1 MGRKLIKKYLQERIS
16 REGIVTHFGD
26 DLDNRFAVEALKR
39 AGFEIPVIDR
49 TPAGQPVPG
58 RVNIDVGAPDCSEP
72 ITLKDNGTIII
83 DHHYSG
89 HKNTL
94 EILQKYLDIY
104 APEEAVE
111 LADSPVEQD
120 LLQYRTGLSLARY
133 MNNNLLWQLAEER
146 KLSKELTDEELEK
159 YGLKEA
165 AEEQKKIIDDALC
178 IIQQNSLPG
187 KKAVVVNQFV
197 KAGSQIAYA
206 LGYDIYASVQEHQK
220 GGVTFAVT
228 ARPGTVLPDGVI
240 SWAENLKEDYGNGVF
255 VKPDRTM
262 VVAGG
267 PKNPDFSV
275 PLTFDEIKG
284 VIYQN
289 LSPSEKIREENTL
302 NTAVDKQLQKIKNN
316 TVNKLTV
323 R

>member
-1 MGRKLIKKYLQERIS
+1 MVKKYLQERIS

-49 TPAGQPVPG
+49 TPAGQPIPG
-58 RVNIDVGAPDCSEP
+58 RVNIDVGAPDCSKP

-104 APEEAVE
+104 VPEEAVE
-111 LADSPVEQD
+111 LADSPAEQD
-120 LLQYRTGLSLARY
+120 PLQYRTGLSLARY
-133 MNNNLLWQLAEER
+133 MDNNLLWQLAEEK

-165 AEEQKKIIDDALC
+165 AEEQKKIIDDAVS
-178 IIQQNSLPG
+178 IIQQSGFPG
-187 KKAVVVNQFV
+187 KKAVIVNQFI

-206 LGYDIYASVQEHQK
+206 LGYDIYASVQEHQN

-228 ARPGTVLPDGVI
+228 AKPGTVLPDGII
-240 SWAENLKEDYGNGVF
+240 SWAENIRENYGNGVF
-255 VKPDRTM
+255 IKPDCTM

-275 PLTFDEIKG
+275 PLTFEEIKEK
-284 VIYQN
+284 IYQN
-289 LSPSEKIREENTL
+289 LLTDTKIKEKDVI
-302 NTAVDKQLQKIKNN
+302 NTALDKQLQKIKNN
-316 TVNKLTV
+316 IVNKLTI

>member
-1 MGRKLIKKYLQERIS
+1 MVKKYLQKRIS

-49 TPAGQPVPG
+49 TPAGQPAPK
-58 RVNIDVGAPDCSEP
+58 RVNIDVGSPDCIKP
-72 ITLKDNGTIII
+72 ITLKDDDTIII

-104 APEEAVE
+104 VPEEAVE
-111 LADSPVEQD
+111 LADSPAEQNP
-120 LLQYRTGLSLARY
+120 LEYRTGLSLARY
-133 MNNNLLWQLAEER
+133 MDNNLLWQLAEEK

-165 AEEQKKIIDDALC
+165 AEEQKRIIDDAVR
-178 IIQQNSLPG
+178 IIQQNSFPD

-206 LGYDIYASVQEHQK
+206 LGYDIYASVQEHQN
-220 GGVTFAVT
+220 GGITFAVT
-228 ARPGTVLPDGVI
+228 AKPGTVLPDGII
-240 SWAENLKEDYGNGVF
+240 SWAEKLREDYGDGVF

-267 PKNPDFSV
+267 PKNPNFSV
-275 PLTFDEIKG
+275 PLTFDEVREI
-284 VIYQN
+284 IHQN
-289 LSPSEKIREENTL
+289 LLPNEKIEDDTL

-316 TVNKLTV
+316 TGNKLKLTF